1 MRNIFRSVFKFD
13 DFLFLKK
20 TFRSLKSLFSILL
33 FFATTLCYSQN
44 SELVLI
50 KTTSGAETKCKIL
63 GHEETKWRIELESGR
78 VSTIDESIIESI
90 DGVKA
95 PEFFETFGKS
105 GNLSQLPII
114 DGKITYTGVVQVD
127 SLSSEELYK
136 RSKRWF
142 FDTYNSGKDVIQL
155 DDKES
160 GEIIGKGFF
169 ETYWESSFISGIGI
183 NVFQTIKV
191 QVKDGRYKYEIT
203 DFKVKYY
210 VAPSKYASASNVD
223 EPLETWNTWREENCN
238 KIRAKI
244 DIQVKGLIT
253 SFEKFVRTKPQD
265 DW

>member
-1 MRNIFRSVFKFD
+1 LKT
-13 DFLFLKK
+13 LFL
-20 TFRSLKSLFSILL
+20 SLLIFA
-33 FFATTLCYSQN
+33 ATTCYAQN
-44 SELVLI
+44 AALVLI

-63 GHEETKWRIELESGR
+63 GHEETKWRLELESGR
-78 VSTIDESIIESI
+78 VSTVDESIIESI
-90 DGVKA
+90 DGIKA
-95 PEFFETFGKS
+95 PECFETFKKL
-105 GNLSQLPII
+105 GNLLQLPII
-114 DGKITYTGVVQVD
+114 DGKITYTGVVHVD

-169 ETYWESSFISGIGI
+169 ETYWQSSFLGGISI
-183 NVFQTIKV
+183 NVYQTIKV

-203 DFKVKYY
+203 DFKVKYF
-210 VAPSKYASASNVD
+210 VPASQYTRASNVD

-238 KIRAKI
+238 KIRAQI
-244 DIQVKGLIT
+244 DLDVKGLIA